1 MPHRT
6 YRTTWTSAQTVE
18 DIAYGGGYKAEVGRD
33 QDGDYLA
40 VVTREGM
47 EFRGR
52 LLVIEGVVA

>member
-6 YRTTWTSAQTVE
+6 TWTTANVVE
-18 DIAYGGGYKAEVGRD
+18 DIAYGGGYKAEVGHD
-33 QDGDYLA
+33 ADGDYLA

-52 LLVIEGVVA
+52 LAAVVA